1 MGDSRVVA
9 IDGPAGSGKTTTA
22 QAVAR
27 RLGFVHL
34 DSGALYR
41 AVTLAALDAGVSPD
55 DPHRVVALAGQLP
68 VRWVFTGEGFR
79 PEVAGTDV
87 TAAVRAVRVTARVSD
102 FAALPAVRDWVN
114 AQLRLAAATGPSGVV
129 IEGRD
134 IGTVVFPDAGVKIFL
149 TASPETRAAR
159 RLAQEGRAQDP
170 GSVRQ
175 QSRELERRDDADA
188 SREVAPLRAAREA
201 ITIDTTGLSFEEQV
215 SRVVAA
221 ARRGF
226 A

>member
-41 AVTLAALDAGVSPD
+41 AVALAALDAGVSPD

-68 VRWVFTGEGFR
+68 VRWVFTGESFR

-87 TAAVRAVRVTARVSD
+87 TQAIRAARVTASVSD
-102 FAALPAVRDWVN
+102 YAAVPAVRDWVN

-170 GSVRQ
+170 GSVWQ

-221 ARRGF
+221 AQRVF